1 MQILSISI
9 CIASLCL
16 QREHCS
22 EKSVLSLFTTLKEES
37 INKRPSNNWEAKRQR
52 RMTTTTA
59 TTTAAA
65 ASMKM
70 QKNSAPHTQYIYNQ
84 YGRQNWQYFK
94 VSTQSLWVRYCYV
107 RVHVLCMRYF
117 SLSTFIFSLFSHFY
131 CAGGSG
137 ECVVLTLS
145 DHTSLVVVIMIIVVV
160 FSFALHKWME
170 NLNIFP
176 MRFFFSLL
184 QSHFHSI
191 LHSIHVFIRSWVCP

>member
-52 RMTTTTA
+52 RMT

-117 SLSTFIFSLFSHFY
+117 SLSTFHF
-131 CAGGSG
+131 
-137 ECVVLTLS
+137 LS
-145 DHTSLVVVIMIIVVV
+145 
-160 FSFALHKWME
+160 FFA
-170 NLNIFP
+170 I
-176 MRFFFSLL
+176 LL
-184 QSHFHSI
+184 C
-191 LHSIHVFIRSWVCP
+191 RG

>member
-52 RMTTTTA
+52 RIL
-59 TTTAAA
+59 
-65 ASMKM
+65 
-70 QKNSAPHTQYIYNQ
+70 QQHHQQQHHQWKNSAPHTQYIYNQ

-117 SLSTFIFSLFSHFY
+117 SLSTFIFSLFRIFIVQGIAES
-131 CAGGSG
+131 
-137 ECVVLTLS
+137 VWLS
-145 DHTSLVVVIMIIVVV
+145 LWVTIL
-160 FSFALHKWME
+160 L
-170 NLNIFP
+170 
-176 MRFFFSLL
+176 SLL
-184 QSHFHSI
+184 LLWLLLLCSLLLCI
-191 LHSIHVFIRSWVCP
+191 NEWRI